1 MITQEVI
8 AEVLDYQ
15 NQVWQNKKIE
25 VNREKLIDLKFY
37 EGFATIITGV
47 RRCGKSTLMRQLLP
61 KAKGKSLF
69 FNFEDPR
76 LTGFETD
83 DFRRLDK
90 EIERRKAKNLF
101 LDEVQMLVNWELY
114 VRQKLDE
121 GFNVVVTG
129 SNASL
134 LSKELGTKLTGRHL
148 SYELFPFS
156 YTEYLQLTKAKNS
169 TTTLQTYLQEGGFP
183 DYLKTQNAFV
193 LHHLLDDI
201 LMRDIAVRFGVRDS
215 TSLRKLAV
223 FLLSNIGK
231 PISAN
236 QLSQTFQIKAVST
249 ILEYFSYM
257 EDAYLVQ
264 FIPKFSYSVKTQIRN
279 PKKVYAI
286 DLGVVTHNSTTF
298 SKDWGRR
305 LENLVFLHYRRL
317 GKEIAYFN
325 GVRECD
331 FIIST
336 RGNVEEAIQVCYEI
350 NDENLKREMDGL
362 LEAMDF
368 LKLKEGKIVTLQQ
381 EDEFNIDEKVVR
393 LVPYRQL
400 IKG

>member
-90 EIERRKAKNLF
+90 EIEKRKVKNLF

-156 YTEYLQLTKAKNS
+156 YKEYLQLTKAKDS
-169 TTTLQTYLQEGGFP
+169 TTALQTYLQEGGFP

-325 GVRECD
+325 DVRECD

-336 RGNVEEAIQVCYEI
+336 RGNVEEAVQVCYEI

-381 EDEFNIDEKVVR
+381 EDEFNIDGKIVR
-393 LVPYRQL
+393 LVPYRKL
-400 IKG
+400 IRK